1 MKREEAIINA
11 GLCESFL
18 AIYHKE
24 AFLTKD
30 IEPHNVSVH
39 FFDMTLDKEQVK
51 KVAKKMD
58 TLRRAESDLVFREI
72 ENLNVL
78 TFTIYWNYE

>member
-11 GLCESFL
+11 GLCETFL
-18 AIYHKE
+18 ASYHKS
-24 AFLTKD
+24 AYLTKD
-30 IEPHNVSVH
+30 ITTHNVSVH

-51 KVAKKMD
+51 KVAKEMD
-58 TLRRAESDLVFREI
+58 ALRRAESELEFRKN

-78 TFTIYWNYE
+78 TFTIYWDYE